1 MVFLGD
7 QNVRNRRPEQGWIF
21 GLLIAPY
28 GVLLQGIVQGGVF
41 GYLLSRQGAGSARQA
56 ELIAILSLPTSLYF
70 LWSPIT
76 DFFVSRRTWLIG
88 SALLAASLLWLS
100 FEQPRLSST
109 AAVTLLFLG
118 ACCAQL
124 IVSSAG
130 GMMGALHSER
140 TRRIASN
147 LYQAGGMGF
156 GALSAWVLIYLD
168 PRVSRNSLALIAAA
182 LVGVPALVALAAP
195 AQQPI
200 SDSTF
205 AATMR
210 RVASEFKATFFR
222 WDALPYIACCTFP
235 MASGAA
241 IGLLPGVAD
250 QYGVNGDHV
259 AWINGLLGGILIA
272 AGAAAMPLI
281 RVRARAPLLYM
292 IVALGNCACLSVLS
306 LGPMRPSTYYI
317 GALLYLFTIGS
328 SYAMFTTVVLEFLGD
343 SGKSGSTRY
352 SIINSLGNVPVL
364 YMLQVDGWGAA
375 HWGGRGLAGAEALVG
390 GLGALLLLA
399 WIVIR
404 GLGRAAI
411 TSERAIAVD

>member
-1 MVFLGD
+1 MSAESCDG
-7 QNVRNRRPEQGWIF
+7 RGPPGRERGWIF

-28 GVLLQGIVQGGVF
+28 GVLLQGIVQGGVL

-70 LWSPIT
+70 LWSPLT

-88 SALLAASLLWLS
+88 SALLAASLLGVSL
-100 FEQPRLSST
+100 EQPRLSST
-109 AAVTLLFLG
+109 ATVILLFLA

-130 GMMGALHSER
+130 GMMGAVHSER

-147 LYQAGGMGF
+147 LYQAGALGF
-156 GALSAWVLIYLD
+156 GALSAWALIYLD

-182 LVGVPALVALAAP
+182 LVGFPALVALAAP
-195 AQQPI
+195 AQKPI
-200 SDSTF
+200 SDSTLM
-205 AATMR
+205 ATMR
-210 RVASEFKATFFR
+210 RVSSEFKATFFR

-259 AWINGLLGGILIA
+259 AWINGLLGGILTA

-281 RVRARAPLLYM
+281 RIRMRAPVLYV
-292 IVALGNCACLSVLS
+292 IVALVNCACLAVLA
-306 LGPMRPSTYYI
+306 LGPMRPHTYYI
-317 GALLYLFTIGS
+317 GAPLYLFTIGS
-328 SYAMFTTVVLEFLGD
+328 AYGMFTTVVLEFLGK

-352 SIINSLGNVPVL
+352 SIINSLGNLPVL
-364 YMLQVDGWGAA
+364 YMLQVDGWGAE

-390 GLGALLLLA
+390 GIGALALLA
-399 WIVIR
+399 WLMIQGV
-404 GLGRAAI
+404 GRATLA
-411 TSERAIAVD
+411 SVPAVVVE